1 MEIRLIRHFA
11 TEGNLEKRYIGVT
24 DEEIKAECVL
34 EHTLKMCIRDS
45 RYSGVCRFTGK
56 SGAS

>member
-24 DEEIKAECVL
+24 DEEIKAVNKAK
-34 EHTLKMCIRDS
+34 EHKKL
-45 RYSGVCRFTGK
+45 
-56 SGAS
+56 

>member
-34 EHTLKMCIRDS
+34 EYNLKKEGNGREEWKPEHVIVSPLR
-45 RYSGVCRFTGK
+45 R
-56 SGAS
+56 